1 MRPKKMEDE
10 ILAEQ
15 KLVRFTKKDMDKITK
30 LAKQRGLSIA
40 SFIRMIMLEYLN
52 RISA

>member
-15 KLVRFTKKDMDKITK
+15 KLVRFTKKDMDKIIK
-30 LAKQRGLSIA
+30 LAKERGLSIA
-40 SFIRMIMLEYLN
+40 SFIRMIMREYLN

>member
-1 MRPKKMEDE
+1 MRPEKSKDE

-15 KLVRFTKKDMDKITK
+15 KLVRFTKKDMDKIIK

-52 RISA
+52 KISA

>member
-1 MRPKKMEDE
+1 MRPKQKKDE
-10 ILAEQ
+10 ALIEQ
-15 KLVRFTKKDMDKITK
+15 KLVRFTKKDMNKIIK

-52 RISA
+52 KISA

>member
-1 MRPKKMEDE
+1 MRPKKLKNDL
-10 ILAEQ
+10 LADQ

-30 LAKQRGLSIA
+30 LAKERGLSIA

-52 RISA
+52 KISA